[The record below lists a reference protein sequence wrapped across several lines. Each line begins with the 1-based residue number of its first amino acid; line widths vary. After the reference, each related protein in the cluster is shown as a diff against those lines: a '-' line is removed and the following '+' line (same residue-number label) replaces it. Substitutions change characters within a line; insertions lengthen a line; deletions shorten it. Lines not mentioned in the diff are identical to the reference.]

1 MRFYISLVVVVVA
14 VSLLVY
20 SGINSSAKKVVTAS
34 ELLAGSDARD
44 NIRLAAQVTED
55 KIQYQTEPG
64 FLLQFS
70 VRDVAGSDVVPVS
83 YHGIMPDTLQAGR
96 DVIMEGDYDGKTF
109 TAATL
114 MTQCPSKYRPPQV
127 PNT

>member
-1 MRFYISLVVVVVA
+1 MIVVIA
-14 VSLLVY
+14 VGLLVY
-20 SGINSSAKKVVTAS
+20 SGIDASAKKVVTVS
-34 ELLAGSDARD
+34 ELIGGHEPRG
-44 NIRLAAQVTED
+44 NIRLAARVTDE
-55 KIQYQTEPG
+55 KIRYQTEPG

-70 VRDVAGSDVVPVS
+70 VKDMAGSDAVSVS

-96 DVIMEGDYDGKTF
+96 DVIMEGDYDGQTF